1 MVTKAMLQN
10 ITRNT
15 APVRQMGTVISLA
28 IPMSFE
34 VAGTSQRSGQIPWR
48 KLKETEIIFVKRRE
62 MVTKVL

>member
-1 MVTKAMLQN
+1 MVTKAMVQN

-34 VAGTSQRSGQIPWR
+34 VAGTSQTSGQIPWR
-48 KLKETEIIFVKRRE
+48 KLEETEIIFGKS
-62 MVTKVL
+62 